1 MKNSNNKKSDIAI
14 TTKKIDQFRKRIDSI
29 DRKIIMLL
37 SKRFRL
43 VKKIGHFKNLA
54 DLPLDNKQREN
65 EILKTIGDIIDN
77 PNIKNKIKAIYKI
90 IFKASKE
97 IEKEVK

>member
-1 MKNSNNKKSDIAI
+1 MDNSNKENSDITI
-14 TTKKIDQFRKRIDSI
+14 TTKNINQIRKKIDSI

-37 SKRFRL
+37 SKRFKL

-54 DLPLDNKQREN
+54 DLPLNNEQREN
-65 EILKTIGDIIDN
+65 EILETIGNIIDN
-77 PNIKNKIKAIYKI
+77 PNVEDKIKTIYKI
-90 IFKASKE
+90 IFKVSKE